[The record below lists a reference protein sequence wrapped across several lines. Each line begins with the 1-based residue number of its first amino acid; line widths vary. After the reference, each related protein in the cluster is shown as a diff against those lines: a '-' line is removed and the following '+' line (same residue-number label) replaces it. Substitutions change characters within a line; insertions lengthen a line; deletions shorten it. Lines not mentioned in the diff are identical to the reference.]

1 MLLSV
6 PKYDFNWQT
15 TYGFAAPKLIP
26 KGTKLTHSTTYDNS
40 TLNPANPDP
49 SIVVHWGEQSW
60 EEMLYGSIS
69 YRYADETKEAPK
81 VSQATAKT
89 TP

>member
-1 MLLSV
+1 M
-6 PKYDFNWQT
+6 PRYDFNWQT
-15 TYGFAAPKLIP
+15 TYGFAKPKLIP

-40 TLNPANPDP
+40 SLNAANPDP
-49 SIVVHWGEQSW
+49 NIVVHWGEQTW
-60 EEMLYGSIS
+60 EEMLYGSIA
-69 YRYADETKEAPK
+69 YRYADETKEASK